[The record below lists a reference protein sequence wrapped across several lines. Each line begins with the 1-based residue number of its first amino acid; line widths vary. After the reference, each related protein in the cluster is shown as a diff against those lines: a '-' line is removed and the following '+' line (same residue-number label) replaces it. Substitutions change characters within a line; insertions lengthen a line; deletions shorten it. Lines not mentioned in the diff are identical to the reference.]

1 MRWGWWLG
9 EVGRG
14 SCFGVLGAGGCVS
27 QTVFQNRTERHR
39 IEEMFC
45 LLDIYKIYKQQEDG
59 VSLLKFVSYFVS
71 HPCVVCS
78 DNMVCTL

>member
-39 IEEMFC
+39 IEEMF
-45 LLDIYKIYKQQEDG
+45 LISEYLQDLQAARRWG
-59 VSLLKFVSYFVS
+59 
-71 HPCVVCS
+71 
-78 DNMVCTL
+78 

>member
-39 IEEMFC
+39 VEEMF
-45 LLDIYKIYKQQEDG
+45 LFSEYLQDLQAARRWG
-59 VSLLKFVSYFVS
+59 
-71 HPCVVCS
+71 
-78 DNMVCTL
+78 

>member
-1 MRWGWWLG
+1 MGGGGWVRW
-9 EVGRG
+9 VGGR
-14 SCFGVLGAGGCVS
+14 VLVFWVRVGVS

-39 IEEMFC
+39 IEKMFC
-45 LLDIYKIYKQQEDG
+45 FLNIYKIYKQQEDG